1 MKTTV
6 ELPDELFRR
15 AKSTAAARGV
25 SLKDFFRQALEV
37 RLRGASSRSTDA
49 PWKRLAGQLAPL
61 RQEIRQIEKRID
73 EEFGRIDEDDT

>member
-25 SLKDFFRQALEV
+25 SLKHFFRQAVED
-37 RLRGASSRSTDA
+37 RLRGESSRSFDP
-49 PWKRLAGQLAPL
+49 PWKRLLGQLAPL
-61 RQEIRQIEKRID
+61 QKETQRIQSRID
-73 EEFGRIDEDDT
+73 EEFGRVDEDDA